1 MDIAIGSL
9 VAVVGV
15 LLGLFG
21 VGVFLH
27 KKQLATAFQKAEDEA
42 KQVRDDARREADH
55 IVKQALKDAK
65 DESRGRRQQFED
77 EAKNRRQEFS
87 KLENKIKQRE
97 QQLDKKLEVLDKR
110 EAELVTLEQNLAR
123 EEQNYQRLNAEC
135 TETLEHSRKTLQNI
149 AKMSPEEAKRELI
162 RTLEDEARKDAK
174 ERLRQ
179 IEDQARKDAEER
191 ARSVVSLAVQRV
203 AGEFVSDSTISVVAL
218 PSDDMKGRIIG
229 REGRNIRALEQATG
243 VDLIIDDTP
252 EAVIL
257 SCFNPIRREIAKTTL
272 GRLIADGR
280 IHPARI
286 EETAKRVTAEFD
298 QLIREAGEQAAFDV
312 GITDLHPELIRHLG
326 RLKYRTVGV
335 QTVLQHCVETAHI
348 CGIMA
353 AEMGLNVKRA
363 KRCGLLHDIG
373 KAVDQDTEGHHA
385 QLGADLCAKHEE
397 VDVVAEAIR
406 LHHADDIGQASPY
419 AVVLHTAN
427 ALSAKRPGA
436 RREVMETYLTRLGDM
451 EKLVKDFEGI
461 EDAYVMQAGNEIRA
475 MVTPAGV
482 SDHDC
487 IDLANDIAAKLRREM
502 TFPGQVRVTV
512 VRESR
517 VVDFA
522 K

>member
-1 MDIAIGSL
+1 VDIAIGSL
-9 VAVVGV
+9 VAVAGV
-15 LLGLFG
+15 LVGLFV
-21 VGVFLH
+21 VGVFLN
-27 KKQLATAFQKAEDEA
+27 KKQLAGAFKKAEDEA
-42 KQVRDDARREADH
+42 KQLREEARREADN
-55 IVKQALKDAK
+55 ITKQALKEAK
-65 DESRGRRQQFED
+65 DEARVRRQQFEE
-77 EAKNRRQEFS
+77 EAKNRRSEIS
-87 KLENKIKQRE
+87 KLESKIKQRE
-97 QQLDKKLEVLDKR
+97 QQLEKKLEVIEKR
-110 EAELVTLEQNLAR
+110 EGELQSLEQRLTR
-123 EEQNYQRLNAEC
+123 EEQSYQRLHAEC
-135 TETLEHSRKTLQNI
+135 NETLEHARKTLQNI

-162 RTLEDEARKDAK
+162 RTLEDEARREAKDK
-174 ERLRQ
+174 LRL
-179 IEDQARKDAEER
+179 IEEQTRKDAEER

-257 SCFNPIRREIAKTTL
+257 SCFNPVRREIAKISL
-272 GRLIADGR
+272 ERLIADGR

-286 EETAKRVTAEFD
+286 EETAKRVTTEFD
-298 QLIREAGEQAAFDV
+298 QIIREAGEQAAFDV
-312 GITDLHPELIRHLG
+312 GITDLHPELIKHLG
-326 RLKYRTVGV
+326 RLKFRTAGV
-335 QTVLQHCVETAHI
+335 QTVLQHAVETAQI

-363 KRCGLLHDIG
+363 KRSGLLHDIG

-385 QLGADLCAKHEE
+385 QIGADLCAKHDEAAE
-397 VDVVAEAIR
+397 VVEAIR
-406 LHHADDIGQASPY
+406 LHHADDINQASPY

-427 ALSAKRPGA
+427 VLSAKRPGA

-451 EKLVKDFEGI
+451 EKVVKDFAGI
-461 EDAYVMQAGNEIRA
+461 EDAYVMQAGNEVRA
-475 MVTPAGV
+475 MVRPAGV
-482 SDHDC
+482 TDHQVV
-487 IDLANDIAAKLRREM
+487 DLANEIASKLRQEM

-517 VVDFA
+517 VTDFA

>member
-15 LLGLFG
+15 LFGLFV

-27 KKQLATAFQKAEDEA
+27 KKQLAVAFKKAEDEA
-42 KQVRDDARREADH
+42 KQLREEARKEADT

-65 DESRGRRQQFED
+65 DEARTRRQQFED
-77 EAKNRRQEFS
+77 EQKNRRGEIN
-87 KLENKIKQRE
+87 KLEAKIKQRE
-97 QQLDKKLEVLDKR
+97 QQLEKKLELVEKR
-110 EAELVTLEQNLAR
+110 ESELSTTE
-123 EEQNYQRLNAEC
+123 QRLSQEELHFQKMNAEC
-135 TETLEHSRKTLQNI
+135 GETLENARRTLQNV
-149 AKMSPEEAKRELI
+149 AKMSAEEAKRELI
-162 RTLEDEARKDAK
+162 RTLEDEARKEARG
-174 ERLRQ
+174 RLQQ
-179 IEDQARKDAEER
+179 IEEQARKDAEER

-203 AGEFVSDSTISVVAL
+203 AGEFVSDATISVVSL

-257 SCFNPIRREIAKTTL
+257 SCFNPIRREIAKISL
-272 GRLIADGR
+272 ERLVADGR

-286 EETAKRVTAEFD
+286 EETAKRVTTEFD
-298 QLIREAGEQAAFDV
+298 QIIREAGEQAAFDI
-312 GITDLHPELIRHLG
+312 GITDLHPELIKHLG

-335 QTVLQHCVETAHI
+335 QTILQHAVETAQL

-353 AEMGLNVKRA
+353 SEMGLNVKRA

-385 QLGADLCAKHEE
+385 QIGADLCARCDESE
-397 VDVVAEAIR
+397 VVVDAIR
-406 LHHADDIGQASPY
+406 LHHDDDINQASPY

-427 ALSAKRPGA
+427 VLSSKRPGA

-451 EKLVKDFEGI
+451 EKLIKGFEGI
-461 EDAYVMQAGNEIRA
+461 EDAYVMQAGNEVRA
-475 MVTPAGV
+475 MVKPSGV

-487 IDLANDIAAKLRREM
+487 TDLANDIAAKLRQEI

-517 VVDFA
+517 VTDFA